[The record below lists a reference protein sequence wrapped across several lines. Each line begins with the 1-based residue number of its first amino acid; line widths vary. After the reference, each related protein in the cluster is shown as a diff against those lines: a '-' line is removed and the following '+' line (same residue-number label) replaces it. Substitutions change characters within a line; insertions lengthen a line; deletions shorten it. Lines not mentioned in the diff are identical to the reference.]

1 MWRTSSRRRVGREG
15 GRKPVKG
22 TGDLR
27 SRRWAGIVAHRR
39 RQQRNTSVCDV
50 CSFFFFL
57 FFWACMSSLRN
68 VRVCMR
74 ESHSWRSCC
83 DGVRL
88 SKVKE
93 TDPIYS
99 LICWGIKL
107 HDVTLLQFDNYQHM
121 FLISSCSETQVTQV
135 LPFIWSFS
143 SKLGEYSHSFSFTSH
158 LLYLFIIS
166 GRFTIRALKPFHVSF
181 S

>member
-1 MWRTSSRRRVGREG
+1 M
-15 GRKPVKG
+15 KG
-22 TGDLR
+22 MGHRR
-27 SRRWAGIVAHRR
+27 SRWWAGIVAHRKPTRHCRR

-50 CSFFFFL
+50 CSSPPL
-57 FFWACMSSLRN
+57 FFWACMSSLRDVH
-68 VRVCMR
+68 VRMR
-74 ESHSWRSCC
+74 ESHTWRSCC

-135 LPFIWSFS
+135 LPFIWSFR
-143 SKLGEYSHSFSFTSH
+143 SKLGEHSHSFSFTSH

-166 GRFTIRALKPFHVSF
+166 GHFTICSTEAFLYLPLVHWG
-181 S
+181 